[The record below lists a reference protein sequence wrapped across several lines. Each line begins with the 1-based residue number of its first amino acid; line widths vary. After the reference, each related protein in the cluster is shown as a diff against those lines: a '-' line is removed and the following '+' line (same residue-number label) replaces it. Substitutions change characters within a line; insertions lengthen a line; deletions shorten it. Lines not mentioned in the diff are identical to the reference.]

1 MNIGQI
7 VAEITATTTGLKK
20 AQLDANKQFGQIQ
33 NEANATSAVV
43 KTAFAVAGTAAV
55 LGFVAALAKATDG
68 ANETRKAMMGLES
81 TAKAFGQNF
90 EDANKSV
97 KDLYSDGL
105 MPIDKPIRGFK
116 NLLSVGFDVSQAM
129 QISKAMKDIGAFN
142 NVVGDL
148 GQAYEDSTKGLKTGS
163 MELIENI
170 GLTQRLSAVMK
181 AAGVDI
187 SNGIDLTNN
196 AAQRR
201 AVYNA
206 ILAEGAKFEG
216 NAAKLANDNAA
227 ASAKMSAAIK
237 SLSDEVGNR
246 ADPYFSSFL
255 GIITNVANATAEW
268 VKGTNLEKVTQQV
281 EEQETAFYG
290 LSYAYLD
297 LKSKA
302 KLTADETKRYN
313 DIILELTTK

>member
-55 LGFVAALAKATDG
+55 LGFAAALAKATDG
-68 ANETRKAMMGLES
+68 ANETRKAMLGLEC

-105 MPIDKPIRGFK
+105 MPMDKSMRGFK

-129 QISKAMKDIGAFN
+129 QISKSLKDIGAFN

-170 GLTQRLSAVMK
+170 GLTQRLSTVMK
-181 AAGVDI
+181 AAG
-187 SNGIDLTNN
+187 
-196 AAQRR
+196 
-201 AVYNA
+201 
-206 ILAEGAKFEG
+206 
-216 NAAKLANDNAA
+216 
-227 ASAKMSAAIK
+227 
-237 SLSDEVGNR
+237 
-246 ADPYFSSFL
+246 
-255 GIITNVANATAEW
+255 
-268 VKGTNLEKVTQQV
+268 
-281 EEQETAFYG
+281 
-290 LSYAYLD
+290 
-297 LKSKA
+297 
-302 KLTADETKRYN
+302 
-313 DIILELTTK
+313 

>member
-7 VAEITATTTGLKK
+7 VAEITATTTGLRK
-20 AQLDANKQFGQIQ
+20 AQQDAGKQFSQIQ

-68 ANETRKAMMGLES
+68 ANETRKAMLGLES

-90 EDANKSV
+90 NDANKSV

-105 MPIDKPIRGFK
+105 MPMDKSIRGFK

-170 GLTQRLSAVMK
+170 GLTQRLSTVMK
-181 AAGVDI
+181 DAGVDI

-237 SLSDEVGNR
+237 SLSDASPHKIAGMR
-246 ADPYFSSFL
+246 SIIKFFLTRFIYSLFSFIYLYF
-255 GIITNVANATAEW
+255 
-268 VKGTNLEKVTQQV
+268 
-281 EEQETAFYG
+281 QEH
-290 LSYAYLD
+290 
-297 LKSKA
+297 
-302 KLTADETKRYN
+302 
-313 DIILELTTK
+313 

>member
-68 ANETRKAMMGLES
+68 ANETRKAMLGLES

-105 MPIDKPIRGFK
+105 MPMDKSIRGFK

-181 AAGVDI
+181 DAGIDI

-196 AAQRR
+196 AAQR
-201 AVYNA
+201 
-206 ILAEGAKFEG
+206 
-216 NAAKLANDNAA
+216 
-227 ASAKMSAAIK
+227 
-237 SLSDEVGNR
+237 
-246 ADPYFSSFL
+246 
-255 GIITNVANATAEW
+255 
-268 VKGTNLEKVTQQV
+268 
-281 EEQETAFYG
+281 
-290 LSYAYLD
+290 
-297 LKSKA
+297 
-302 KLTADETKRYN
+302 
-313 DIILELTTK
+313 

>member
-1 MNIGQI
+1 M
-7 VAEITATTTGLKK
+7 
-20 AQLDANKQFGQIQ
+20 D
-33 NEANATSAVV
+33 
-43 KTAFAVAGTAAV
+43 
-55 LGFVAALAKATDG
+55 
-68 ANETRKAMMGLES
+68 
-81 TAKAFGQNF
+81 
-90 EDANKSV
+90 KS
-97 KDLYSDGL
+97 
-105 MPIDKPIRGFK
+105 IRGFK

-181 AAGVDI
+181 DAEIDI

-237 SLSDEVGNR
+237 SLSDEIGNR
-246 ADPYFSSFL
+246 ANPYFSAFL
-255 GIITNVANATAEW
+255 GIITDVANATAEW
-268 VKGTNLEKVTQQV
+268 VKGTNLDRLTESYSKNQSTLQV
-281 EEQETAFYG
+281 
-290 LSYAYLD
+290 LSDTYFE
-297 LKSKA
+297 LKGWIS
-302 KLTADETKRYN
+302 
-313 DIILELTTK
+313 

>member
-1 MNIGQI
+1 MVNIGQI
-7 VAEITATTTGLKK
+7 VAEITATTTGLRR
-20 AQLDANKQFGQIQ
+20 AQQDASRQFGQIQ
-33 NEANATSAVV
+33 SQANATGKVINL
-43 KTAFAVAGTAAV
+43 AFAVAGSAAV
-55 LGFVAALAKATDG
+55 MMFVAALAKAADG
-68 ANETRKAMMGLES
+68 ANDTKKALMGLES

-97 KDLYSDGL
+97 KELYSDGI
-105 MPIDKPIRGFK
+105 MPLDKSIRGFK

-170 GLTQRLSAVMK
+170 GLTQRLSTVMK

-196 AAQRR
+196 AAQRQ

-206 ILAEGAKFEG
+206 ILAEGAKFQG
-216 NAAKLANDNAA
+216 DAARIANDNA
-227 ASAKMSAAIK
+227 SANAKLSAAWK
-237 SLSDEVGNR
+237 EMSDN
-246 ADPYFSSFL
+246 L
-255 GIITNVANATAEW
+255 GSRV
-268 VKGTNLEKVTQQV
+268 
-281 EEQETAFYG
+281 
-290 LSYAYLD
+290 S
-297 LKSKA
+297 
-302 KLTADETKRYN
+302 
-313 DIILELTTK
+313 